1 MATEDQYREIFQAE
15 ALENFEELNKLF
27 TRLEKNYSDKKA
39 INAIFRITHTLKGNA
54 LGMGFKDIGDM
65 AHVMEDIFGE
75 VRENKLELDP
85 DIFDALFKALDK
97 LGELIDS
104 LKTNKKVRYK
114 GLKTKLKVILRK
126 AQEESVDENAEG
138 GVALTAD
145 EPEVVSSDNT
155 EVNSQSENE
164 EPKKP
169 AKKRRKKKVEKK
181 TEEVVD
187 NKEIQQEE
195 SLTELVEETEEI
207 QIEEE
212 KQETPELEEEV
223 LVSPPVEVKT
233 SDDSEEEE
241 EDDEEEEEEEESETK
256 IAFSDLVQVPVRKL
270 DELLNLVGELII
282 ERDRI
287 LATATGARNEYSRL
301 MRITS
306 DIQYSV
312 MDVRLVQV
320 GFLFNKFHRVLR
332 DAARVEGKKVNL
344 NLEGTETEI
353 DRNVL
358 QIISDSMIHL
368 VRNSVG
374 HGIEKPDD
382 RIKAGKPEEGTVTL
396 RARNESDTVVIE
408 IQDNGKGIDPKII
421 AEKALKKGFVT
432 KEHLKLMSDNEIRM
446 LIFEPGFSSMDE
458 VTAISGRGV
467 GMDVVKRSI
476 DSIGGSIEL
485 DSEVG
490 KGSTISLF
498 LPSSMAVKGALLFIL
513 NEQEFA
519 IPLSHTE
526 AVVQFKKNDIHKVKS
541 GLMATYLQQTI
552 SIIFLDDA
560 FEAADSVLLHKE
572 QMFQKSL
579 AKRTDDDEL
588 NVVIVNHNG
597 TLIGVVVDRLLQ
609 QKDIVE
615 KPLRKPVDQIGLFSG
630 ATILGNGAVC
640 PVLNIPGLVNHVFRG
655 GRRQ

>member
-1 MATEDQYREIFQAE
+1 MAQEDQYREIFQAE
-15 ALENFEELNKLF
+15 TLENFEELNKLF
-27 TRLEKNYSDKKA
+27 TRLEKNYADKKA

-85 DIFDALFKALDK
+85 EIFDALFKALDK

-104 LKTNKKVRYK
+104 LKTEKKVRYK
-114 GLKTKLKVILRK
+114 GLKTKLNVILKK
-126 AQEESVDENAEG
+126 AKEETLSEESEG
-138 GVALTAD
+138 GVALTSEVAETESKVA
-145 EPEVVSSDNT
+145 EPAEEV
-155 EVNSQSENE
+155 
-164 EPKKP
+164 P
-169 AKKRRKKKVEKK
+169 AKKRRKRKVEEVTSETSQAEEKGK
-181 TEEVVD
+181 EITEETTSSPVASDEVV
-187 NKEIQQEE
+187 Q
-195 SLTELVEETEEI
+195 TED
-207 QIEEE
+207 
-212 KQETPELEEEV
+212 LE
-223 LVSPPVEVKT
+223 
-233 SDDSEEEE
+233 D
-241 EDDEEEEEEEESETK
+241 EDEDEEEEEQAETK

-287 LATATGARNEYSRL
+287 LATASGARNEYSRL

-332 DAARVEGKKVNL
+332 DAASMEGKKVNL
-344 NLEGTETEI
+344 ELEGTETEI

-374 HGIEKPDD
+374 HGVEKPDE
-382 RIKAGKPEEGTVTL
+382 RLKVGKSEEGTVTL
-396 RARNESDTVVIE
+396 RARNESETVVIE

-421 AEKALKKGFVT
+421 AEKAIKKGFVT

-498 LPSSMAVKGALLFIL
+498 LPSSMAVKGALLFVL

-526 AVVQFKKNDIHKVKS
+526 AVVQFKKSDIHKVKN
-541 GLMATYLQQTI
+541 GLMATYLQKTI
-552 SIIFLDDA
+552 SVIFLDDA
-560 FEAADSVLLHKE
+560 FETADASKLH
-572 QMFQKSL
+572 QDQLFQKSL
-579 AKRTDDDEL
+579 NELKSDQEL

-597 TLIGVVVDRLLQ
+597 TLIGIVVDRLLQ

-615 KPLRKPVDQIGLFSG
+615 KPLKKPVEKISLFSG

-655 GRRQ
+655 ARRQ